1 MSKFTETEYVS
12 RKGILKFPD
21 HYVAMPVMVD
31 DAGVTPDEHGKK
43 IVKAG
48 TIVGGKNGSVFSS
61 LNVPV
66 MDKVVVNVDTV
77 TNEDTVTAAGAE
89 GVLMYDVDVTY
100 GPKDGAMIVHGFIKI
115 DALPYGDPAK
125 VVVAV
130 QNGAAQAFSMIKFVK

>member
-48 TIVGGKNGSVFSS
+48 TIVGGKTGSVFSS
-61 LNVPV
+61 LDVPV
-66 MDKVVVNVDTV
+66 MDKVVVNVDA
-77 TNEDTVTAAGAE
+77 VTAEGAE

-115 DALPYGDPAK
+115 DALPYNDPAT
-125 VVVAV
+125 VVEAV
-130 QNGAAQAFSMIKFVK
+130 QSDAAQAFSMIKFVK

>member
-48 TIVGGKNGSVFSS
+48 TIVGGKTGSVFSS
-61 LNVPV
+61 LDVPV
-66 MDKVVVNVDTV
+66 MDKVVVNGA
-77 TNEDTVTAAGAE
+77 TVTAEGAE

-115 DALPYGDPAK
+115 DALPYNDPAT
-125 VVVAV
+125 VVEAV
-130 QNGAAQAFSMIKFVK
+130 QSDAAQAFSMIKFVK

>member
-1 MSKFTETEYVS
+1 MSKFAETEYVS

-31 DAGVTPDEHGKK
+31 DEGVTPDEHGKK

-48 TIVGGKNGSVFSS
+48 TIVGGKTGSVFSS
-61 LNVPV
+61 LDVPV
-66 MDKVVVNVDTV
+66 VDKVVVNGDA
-77 TNEDTVTAAGAE
+77 VTAEGAE

-115 DALPYGDPAK
+115 DALPYDDPAK
-125 VVVAV
+125 VVEAV
-130 QNGAAQAFSMIKFVK
+130 QNDATQAFSMIKFVK

>member
-31 DAGVTPDEHGKK
+31 DKSVTPDEHGKK

-48 TIVGGKNGSVFSS
+48 TIVGGKTGSVFSS
-61 LNVPV
+61 LDVPV
-66 MDKVVVNVDTV
+66 MDKVVVNGDV
-77 TNEDTVTAAGAE
+77 VTAEGAE

-115 DALPYGDPAK
+115 DALPYDDPAK
-125 VVVAV
+125 VVEAV
-130 QNGAAQAFSMIKFVK
+130 QNDAAQAFSMIKFVK